1 MLTPMEGDKMEST
14 KKATVLRMDY
24 DLYARLQEQAKNDN
38 RSVNQ
43 QIVYYISK
51 ALAAEKP
58 AS

>member
-1 MLTPMEGDKMEST
+1 MQSPKGA
-14 KKATVLRMDY
+14 KKATMLRVER

>member
-1 MLTPMEGDKMEST
+1 MESI
-14 KKATVLRMDY
+14 KKATVLRMDH

>member
-1 MLTPMEGDKMEST
+1 MKQENKVTTFRVDSK
-14 KKATVLRMDY
+14 
-24 DLYARLQEQAKNDN
+24 LYALLVKAAKNDN